1 MMCLCGQPCKEQK
14 GSEIMHMKCTTQ
26 IVEENGVSVIKRT
39 VVITRSSWKWL
50 WFIVVDLLLAII
62 ILSVWG
68 RPI

>member
-1 MMCLCGQPCKEQK
+1 
-14 GSEIMHMKCTTQ
+14 MHMKCTTQ